1 MPRKNVKSSDA
12 STVSK
17 NLASD
22 DWIDPDDAPEITDE
36 MLDRA
41 EIRHGDVVI
50 RVGRPPLGERAKR
63 LVSVRLDADVLEAY
77 KALGRG
83 WQTQL
88 NADLRRV
95 RKLKKAG

>member
-1 MPRKNVKSSDA
+1 MPKKKKSGSPEW
-12 STVSK
+12 V
-17 NLASD
+17 
-22 DWIDPDDAPEITDE
+22 DPDDAPELDDDFF
-36 MLDRA
+36 DRA

-50 RVGRPPLGERAKR
+50 RPGRPPLGERAKR
-63 LVSVRLDADVLEAY
+63 LVTVRLDADVVDAY